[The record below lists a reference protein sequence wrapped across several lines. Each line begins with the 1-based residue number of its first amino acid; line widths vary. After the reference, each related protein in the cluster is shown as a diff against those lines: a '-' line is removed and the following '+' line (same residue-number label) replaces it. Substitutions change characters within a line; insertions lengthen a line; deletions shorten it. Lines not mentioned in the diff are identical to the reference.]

1 MARRT
6 RKRAPKELTR
16 KRLSRVER
24 DQRMQRFLIWGV
36 VAVGVLVVGILGYGL
51 LVENVLKV
59 REPIATVSGV
69 PISVAEF
76 QARARLMRLSVRQ
89 QLEYMSAWQQTLDPN
104 DPDTSTYLQY
114 IQSQIRSLEDQ
125 LAPESALSMGEEV
138 LDQLV
143 QDELVRQ
150 ESARRG
156 ITVSSDEVQRRLELN
171 FGYDRN
177 PATPVPEPTAVSPM
191 TFTLLLTP
199 EPTPTP
205 YPTSTPVSEEEFR
218 RRLND
223 TLRQIKASEQML
235 RSWIEAS
242 LLTEKL
248 QEQMTAEVPT
258 TADQVKLR
266 FLSAVSETLASDLI
280 VRLEAGEDF
289 EALADELEA
298 SGNGSSSEIDW
309 ARREDVE
316 LTLGAEIAEAVF
328 GMAAGERSRPLPN
341 MNGSRYLVIEV
352 LGHEVREL
360 DEAARQ
366 QLGYQA
372 FQAWLEEAEQTSVE
386 RRSLDVSLVPTE
398 P

>member
-1 MARRT
+1 
-6 RKRAPKELTR
+6 
-16 KRLSRVER
+16 
-24 DQRMQRFLIWGV
+24 MQRFLIWGV
-36 VAVGVLVVGILGYGL
+36 VAVGVLVVGVLGYGL
-51 LVENVLKV
+51 LVETVLKM
-59 REPIATVSGV
+59 REPIAIVGNT

-76 QARARLMRLSVRQ
+76 QARTRLMRLGVRQ
-89 QLEYMSAWQQTLDPN
+89 QLEYLSAWQQTLDPN
-104 DPDTSTYLQY
+104 DPDTATYLQY
-114 IQSQIRSLEDQ
+114 VQSQIRSLEDQ
-125 LAPESALSMGEEV
+125 LAQENALNIGDEV
-138 LDQLV
+138 LNQLI

-177 PATPVPEPTAVSPM
+177 PATPVPEPTAAAPL
-191 TFTLLLTP
+191 TFTLMLTP

-205 YPTSTPVSEEEFR
+205 QATSTPVSEEEFR

-298 SGNGSSSEIDW
+298 DGSGSSAEMDW
-309 ARREDVE
+309 RTRGDVE
-316 LTLGAEIAEAVF
+316 EILGAEIAEVVF
-328 GMAAGERSRPLPN
+328 GMAPGERTQPLLN
-341 MNGSRYLVIEV
+341 VSGARYLIIEV

-360 DEAARQ
+360 DQVARQ
-366 QLGYQA
+366 QLGNEA
-372 FQAWLEEAEQTSVE
+372 FQAWLEAQQAAVE
-386 RRSLDVSLVPTE
+386 RRPYDPDLIPTE